1 MLQISRNGSIIP
13 KFLSDLMAASYANIF
28 EGKLLSDIS
37 ESNMKEDDRGYTY
50 ELYVSGLQKSDLK
63 LSLNENVLEISVVE
77 KSSMRAKDEL
87 LALNPPLNCSNF
99 TRSILLPEDADLNSI
114 KATCVD
120 GVLRIFILKKG
131 KDQKDVIIR

>member
-28 EGKLLSDIS
+28 EDKPLSDIPAVS
-37 ESNMKEDDRGYTY
+37 LQEDELRYTY
-50 ELYVSGLQKSDLK
+50 ELLVRGLKKSDLRIC
-63 LSLNENVLEISVVE
+63 LTDGVLEIAVADGVAIKAE
-77 KSSMRAKDEL
+77 EEL
-87 LALNPPLNCSNF
+87 KEQLDYSNF
-99 TRSILLPEDADLNSI
+99 TRSFLLPEDADLNSI

-131 KDQKDVIIR
+131 KDQKDVIR

>member
-13 KFLSDLMAASYANIF
+13 KFLIDLMAASYSNIF
-28 EGKLLSDIS
+28 EDKPLSDIPAAS
-37 ESNMKEDDRGYTY
+37 LQEDELRYTY
-50 ELYVSGLQKSDLK
+50 ELLVRGLKKSDLRIC
-63 LSLNENVLEISVVE
+63 LTDGVLEIAVADGVAIKAE
-77 KSSMRAKDEL
+77 EEL
-87 LALNPPLNCSNF
+87 KEQLDYSNF

>member
-77 KSSMRAKDEL
+77 KSFMRAKDES

>member
-13 KFLSDLMAASYANIF
+13 KFLIDLMAASYANIF
-28 EGKLLSDIS
+28 DDKPLSDIPAAS
-37 ESNMKEDDRGYTY
+37 LQEDELRYTY
-50 ELYVSGLQKSDLK
+50 ELLVRGLKKSDLRIC
-63 LSLNENVLEISVVE
+63 LTDGVLEIAVADGVAIKAE
-77 KSSMRAKDEL
+77 EEL
-87 LALNPPLNCSNF
+87 KEQLDYSNF

>member
-13 KFLSDLMAASYANIF
+13 KFLIDLMAASYANIF
-28 EGKLLSDIS
+28 DDKPLSDIPAAS
-37 ESNMKEDDRGYTY
+37 LQEDELRYTY
-50 ELYVSGLQKSDLK
+50 ELLVLGLKKSDLR
-63 LSLNENVLEISVVE
+63 LCLTDGVLEIAVADGVDIKAEEE
-77 KSSMRAKDEL
+77 KKEQLDY
-87 LALNPPLNCSNF
+87 SNF
-99 TRSILLPEDADLNSI
+99 TRSFLLPEDADLNSI

>member
-13 KFLSDLMAASYANIF
+13 KFLIDLMAASYANIF
-28 EGKLLSDIS
+28 DDKPLSDIPAAS
-37 ESNMKEDDRGYTY
+37 LQEDELRYTY
-50 ELYVSGLQKSDLK
+50 ELLVLGLKKSDLR
-63 LSLNENVLEISVVE
+63 LCLTDGVLEIAVADGVAIKAE
-77 KSSMRAKDEL
+77 EEL
-87 LALNPPLNCSNF
+87 KEQLDYSNF